1 MSNLQAKITAK
12 EESILEAKSEL
23 KALKKEVKTTKDP
36 KLTKWGVPMFLEDC
50 VYVWPSHI
58 S

>member
-1 MSNLQAKITAK
+1 MFDQQMSNLQAKITAK

-36 KLTKWGVPMFLEDC
+36 KLTK
-50 VYVWPSHI
+50 
-58 S
+58 